1 MPNQLKRILTPLL
14 IITILII
21 GVAFTVGVDAGQ
33 KEQPVIDKHSAELWN
48 KYIKDKPER
57 ILNNWGLA
65 WCILYHQAGDQLNN
79 QLASFA
85 TVAFSRKYQTRI
97 GTLVLKQ
104 KDLIIYAQ
112 NLKGT
117 ALSDAEKKS
126 IRDLYARIKQKYG
139 DRSTPFNLGTF
150 GMGKAFYLGLTVNDK
165 SWLDKIKAKCGIGD
179 GDDDEPKDWVERALY
194 RIAKYHGWKA
204 VLEKTQNATFLDYKK
219 AIDGDIPVLLYRDK
233 YYRILVGYLMT
244 GKCNY
249 LLTVDLKEIPVI
261 LEPSSPT
268 PKARARFE
276 ALPPDN
282 PWRKT
287 YEYEKTHLK
296 FPTDL
301 FVQSSIPLHPGFLFE
316 PFEKGKYRAYFIH
329 DWQKSIDA
337 WKSEIKKILKL
348 DEKGKK

>member
-1 MPNQLKRILTPLL
+1 MRIV
-14 IITILII
+14 TILMLVISAI
-21 GVAFTVGVDAGQ
+21 FTMDAGQ

-48 KYIKDKPER
+48 KYIKGKPER
-57 ILNNWGLA
+57 ILSNWGLA
-65 WCILYHQAGDQLNN
+65 WCVLYHQAGDKLDN

-97 GTLVLKQ
+97 GTLALSE
-104 KDLIIYAQ
+104 KDLIILAQ

-117 ALSDAEKKS
+117 ALTDTEKKS
-126 IRDLYARIKQKYG
+126 IKELYARIKRKFG
-139 DRSTPFNLGTF
+139 NRSTPFRLGTF

-165 SWLDKIKAKCGIGD
+165 SWLEKIKAKCGIGD
-179 GDDDEPKDWVERALY
+179 SDRNEPKDWVERALY

-204 VLEKTQNATFLDYKK
+204 VLEKTQNATLLDYKK
-219 AIDGDIPVLLYRDK
+219 AIDGDFPVLLYRNK
-233 YYRILVGYLMT
+233 YYKVLVGYLMT
-244 GKCNY
+244 EKRNY

-261 LEPSSPT
+261 LEPSYPT
-268 PKARARFE
+268 PSERAHFE
-276 ALPPDN
+276 ALPPDD

-287 YEYEKTHLK
+287 WEYNQKNLK

-329 DWQKSIDA
+329 GWHKSLDA
-337 WKSEIKKILKL
+337 WKPEIRKILGL
-348 DEKGKK
+348 DKKGGKK